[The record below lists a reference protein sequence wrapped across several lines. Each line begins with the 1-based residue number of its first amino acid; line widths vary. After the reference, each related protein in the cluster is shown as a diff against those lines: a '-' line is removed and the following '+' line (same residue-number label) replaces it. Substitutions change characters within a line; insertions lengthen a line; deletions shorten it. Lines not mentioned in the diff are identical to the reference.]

1 MFNFITL
8 SNKDCTDRVRGYF
21 GKGIMEYDYS
31 EANLTIL
38 MDDHCTKLIYAGNEA
53 GLLMNSWAVESG
65 IYFLMQCLSY

>member
-1 MFNFITL
+1 
-8 SNKDCTDRVRGYF
+8 
-21 GKGIMEYDYS
+21 MEYDYS

-65 IYFLMQCLSY
+65 FDFFAAMFELLIYLSFEVFLDNLNNIL